1 MFTLDVTHM
10 IKCTELSPSLVGRAW
25 KCFLYSLNSK
35 LNVEHQYGFAYLKF
49 LKEGRWKIPDSL
61 KMGSL
66 IPAEVCLQPG
76 NAISLIMLT
85 HIVAGPMLV
94 YVHLIVTLSH
104 FSDPQGLTSWLR
116 QLH

>member
-1 MFTLDVTHM
+1 MKPYKVPADNTSD
-10 IKCTELSPSLVGRAW
+10 
-25 KCFLYSLNSK
+25 
-35 LNVEHQYGFAYLKF
+35 YLKF
-49 LKEGRWKIPDSL
+49 LEDGRRKIPDSL

-76 NAISLIMLT
+76 NETSLMPT

>member
-1 MFTLDVTHM
+1 MKPYKVPADNTSD
-10 IKCTELSPSLVGRAW
+10 
-25 KCFLYSLNSK
+25 
-35 LNVEHQYGFAYLKF
+35 YLKS
-49 LKEGRWKIPDSL
+49 LEEGRRKIPDSL

-76 NAISLIMLT
+76 NETSLMPM